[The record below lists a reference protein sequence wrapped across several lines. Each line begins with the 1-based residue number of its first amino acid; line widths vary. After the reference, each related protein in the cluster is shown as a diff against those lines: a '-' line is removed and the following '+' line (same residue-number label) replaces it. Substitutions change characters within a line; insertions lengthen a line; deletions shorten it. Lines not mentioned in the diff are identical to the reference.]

1 MLQGETKEGTFVEH
15 LEELRFAIL
24 RMLFS
29 LILIYPVVF
38 YYSDFL
44 LENTIKY
51 LCPEGLVL
59 RYFSPVEP
67 LLVKLKL
74 SFYLTIFLDAP
85 YLLKKS
91 WGFMVPG
98 LYSKERSYGG
108 LLLFFSWLLFVIG
121 CLFSLI
127 VMFPMIMSFSVSF
140 QTSYLSP
147 AIGIAQFVG
156 LSMMLM
162 LGFGIM
168 FQFPAVVFLLV
179 LSGILSVK
187 VIRSYRAIVVIA
199 IFFISALLTPADV
212 ISQFVMAI
220 PTWLLFEVGILA
232 ASFVR
237 PRKKELDEVEPEIDC
252 NNEDECEKI
261 YAETFSDKSDKD
273 DG

>member
-1 MLQGETKEGTFVEH
+1 LLQGETKEGTFVEH
-15 LEELRFAIL
+15 LEELRSVIL

-29 LILIYPVVF
+29 LVLIYPIVF

-44 LENTIKY
+44 LENAIKY

-74 SFYLTIFLDAP
+74 SFYLTIFIAAP
-85 YLLKKS
+85 YLLKKC
-91 WGFMVPG
+91 WGFLVPG
-98 LYSKERSYGG
+98 LYTKERSYGG
-108 LLLFFSWLLFVIG
+108 LLLFFSWLLFVLG
-121 CLFSLI
+121 CLFSLL
-127 VMFPMIMSFSVSF
+127 VMLPMIMSFSVGF
-140 QTSYLSP
+140 QTSYLSA

-187 VIRSYRAIVVIA
+187 AIRSYRAIVIIA
-199 IFFISALLTPADV
+199 IFFISALLTPTDV
-212 ISQFVMAI
+212 VSQFVMAI
-220 PTWLLFEVGILA
+220 PTWLLFELGIIA

-237 PRKKELDEVEPEIDC
+237 PRKMELDDTDSEIDC
-252 NNEDECEKI
+252 NNQDECEKI
-261 YAETFSDKSDKD
+261 YSETLSDKSEKE